1 MQPACLN
8 NTIDHVNGIEEYND
22 LGGCRV
28 KEFGLKGELQRTLR
42 KIMAEA
48 PVAERILNLRGVESG
63 GEIIVRKHG

>member
-22 LGGCRV
+22 LEGGRV

>member
-1 MQPACLN
+1 M
-8 NTIDHVNGIEEYND
+8 TW
-22 LGGCRV
+22 GGCRV